1 MSTSRESWNEV
12 GDRLSALGLKL
23 KMHVEEEASERDEGD
38 GALERLRESMEEVI
52 AALGDASRDPAVR
65 DDVRGVAQALATAAN
80 TSVAEIRARIAKQ
93 D

>member
-1 MSTSRESWNEV
+1 
-12 GDRLSALGLKL
+12 
-23 KMHVEEEASERDEGD
+23 MHVEEEASERDEGD